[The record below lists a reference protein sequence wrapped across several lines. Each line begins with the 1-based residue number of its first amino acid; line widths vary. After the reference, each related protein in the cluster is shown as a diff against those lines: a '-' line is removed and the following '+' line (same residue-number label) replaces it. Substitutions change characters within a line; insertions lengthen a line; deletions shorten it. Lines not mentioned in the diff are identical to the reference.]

1 MINTPP
7 ETPRTERD
15 SSAEIPRPRIIQA
28 LSRIPRTVWALGA
41 VSFLTDVSTEMAT
54 VVLPLFLTGTL
65 GASVAF
71 VGLIE
76 GIAET
81 TASLLK
87 VFSGWLSDKLG
98 RRKVLVVI
106 GYSLSAATRPLFA
119 LAGSAGHILGA
130 RVLDRVGKGLRTSPR
145 DALLADSVA
154 ENERGFVF
162 GFHRA
167 MDHAGAVVG
176 PLIAFMLLAAG
187 LASYRG
193 IFWLAA
199 IPALLTIPI
208 LIFGVREIQHA
219 EAPREFPLQAAA
231 SSFSPQFRRYLVVVL
246 LFTLGNSSDAFLL
259 LRAKS
264 LGIADAHIPLLFAA
278 LHVSKMLSSVPG
290 GALSDRFNRKTLVVA
305 GWLIYAAVYFGFAH
319 AANALHVWA
328 LFICYGFFFGLTE
341 GTERAW
347 VADLVP
353 RESRGR
359 AYGLFHFAIGL
370 GALPASLLMGWL
382 WVKFGI
388 ATAFHAGAAIALVSA
403 LCLQFSLRTQ
413 TRLGNEGS
421 YGTT

>member
-1 MINTPP
+1 M
-7 ETPRTERD
+7 
-15 SSAEIPRPRIIQA
+15 QA
-28 LSRIPRTVWALGA
+28 LRRIPRTVWALCA
-41 VSFLTDVSTEMAT
+41 VSFLTDVSTEMA
-54 VVLPLFLTGTL
+54 VVIMPLFLIGTL

-87 VFSGWLSDKLG
+87 VFSGWLSDRLG
-98 RRKVLVVI
+98 RRKALVVI

-119 LAGSAGHILGA
+119 LAGSGAQILGA
-130 RVLDRVGKGLRTSPR
+130 RFLDRVGKGLRTSPR

-167 MDHAGAVVG
+167 MDHAGAVAG
-176 PLIAFMLLAAG
+176 PLITFMLLAAG
-187 LASYRG
+187 LAGYRG

-199 IPALLTIPI
+199 IPAALTIPI
-208 LIFGVREIQHA
+208 LVFGVREIQGA
-219 EAPREFPLQAAA
+219 EAPRQFPLQVAKSA
-231 SSFSPQFRRYLVVVL
+231 FDPQFRRYLVVVL

-290 GALSDRFNRKTLVVA
+290 GALSDRLSRKTLVVA

-319 AANALHVWA
+319 ATTGLHIWA

-382 WVKFGI
+382 WEKFGI
-388 ATAFHAGAAIALVSA
+388 AIAFHTGAAIALASA
-403 LCLQFSLRTQ
+403 FALMFVVNRESPLNR
-413 TRLGNEGS
+413 
-421 YGTT
+421 